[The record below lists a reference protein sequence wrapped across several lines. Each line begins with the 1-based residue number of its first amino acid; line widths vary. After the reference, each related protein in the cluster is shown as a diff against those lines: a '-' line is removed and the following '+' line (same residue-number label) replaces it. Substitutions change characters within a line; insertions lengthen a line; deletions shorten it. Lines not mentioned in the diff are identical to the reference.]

1 MIERSTD
8 VNGLLYSEL
17 RKGDEGGMRF
27 TADGPDIP
35 SDLLDA
41 RDDGQV
47 IFFCGSGVSLHQAG
61 GPTFPQLA
69 QRVITELGVPSQS
82 TAAQLLGIAQ
92 TLPAIDGVGSVIATD
107 QIFGLLERDFPAH
120 DVRRAVAKAVKP
132 PQTAILD
139 AHRSLLDLSRG
150 PDGITRLVTTN
161 FDLLFEAASSTPL
174 DFLVPPLFPNPS
186 KGTGFRGIV
195 HLHGKVNDAY
205 DDIDSEEFVLSSAD
219 FGRAYLSDGWATR
232 FMQALIER
240 FRIVFVGYSADDPP
254 LKYLLEAL
262 RPNYAGDRLYA
273 FQSGAAK
280 AASALW
286 MQKGVTAIPFD
297 RFDQLWST
305 ITLWAERARDPDAW
319 HISIAALASQPP
331 GSLKS
336 FERGQIAHLVS
347 SQAGARAFLAA
358 KPTPPAQWLG
368 VFDPGIRYAT
378 PRDRMIDPKGTAID
392 PFAQFG
398 LDSDLLPSPS
408 NPQNPRSD
416 RALPDGA
423 WSALEPLPADT
434 YPNSSIP
441 RSSMRGGS
449 AQDPHQLSS
458 RQFILSNWLGG
469 VADQP
474 FAMWWAAGQ
483 HHLHPALSQ
492 AIERTF
498 ETPTA
503 NAALRQ
509 TWRDLVDAKRKNNL
523 RYGGHDLAAYG
534 VVSSATTSGGWSEW
548 HMQRLFEATAPR
560 LAVRR
565 SWTDVPVDPTASIDN
580 VIVWEVHYPTYP
592 EIEIP
597 DEWLRRYVD
606 GLRNN
611 LTLAVALETGLR
623 SQPYFMLRP
632 FEPIDGDDAQ
642 DFGINH
648 ASDFAHYLVGA
659 LRKLM
664 AFDPQAASAEAKLLP
679 RPSSPIFSQLQIWA
693 AGQST
698 LSSAREA
705 AALFRKIDAEHFWDS
720 DLERDLLGAIK
731 ARWNDLTDRDRVAVA
746 QRFLKGRS
754 PWQGVN
760 RRDFRRYRTAG
771 TLNRLYWLQREGLA
785 TPADIDVGAEI
796 TRLRLIL
803 SDWTPE
809 DAEAELERERYRS
822 GWVQIDTDATNLL
835 TLPPSEILAAI
846 AAGGTRAGPLI
857 ERKPIKGLMEAR
869 PVRTL
874 AALKFAERRGEAAAG
889 AWSDIL
895 WDDARAKDAPHVRLL
910 IALRLAAMP
919 DDLLVPNLQSSGF
932 WLKQRGGALWRTYP
946 DAYFK
951 LWDRLATTVAAHPDA
966 AGSGIL
972 SDGEP
977 DWVTSAINSVAGRL
991 TELLFEELEW
1001 ADASP
1006 ATQVRWL
1013 ERAGRLLALP
1023 DDQIAF
1029 VIPILTMRLAYLYYW
1044 VQNWTEENVLSKL
1057 EGNPDASVT
1066 RSARAGF
1073 LGYGNVNRQLFTRL
1087 RPLLL
1092 SLTAEESAP
1101 RHGYRRIVGILLSA
1115 WRQHDDAGDRLLSSD
1130 DLRAALMTA
1139 SDTDRVNALNH
1150 LQRWNEDA
1158 TSDPPAPDPLADKL
1172 AFLEEVWPRQSFV
1185 RSGGAMSALAQIAL
1199 TGGEHVAILT
1209 EAILPL
1215 LTVVANAAPL
1225 GLWWMLSQ
1233 DKTVSANPE
1242 EYLAVMS
1249 AILPP
1254 RARDWP
1260 YGVQQLIEKLATID
1274 TLKGDPR
1281 LVDLQRRIAGI

>member
-1 MIERSTD
+1 
-8 VNGLLYSEL
+8 
-17 RKGDEGGMRF
+17 MRF

-35 SDLLDA
+35 GDLLDA

-69 QRVITELGVPSQS
+69 QRVITELGVPSES
-82 TAAQLLGIAQ
+82 TAAQVLGMAQ
-92 TLPAIDGVGSVIATD
+92 NLPAIAGVGSVIATD
-107 QIFGLLERDFPAH
+107 QIFGLLERDFPVQ
-120 DVRRAVAKAVKP
+120 DVRRAVSKAVKP
-132 PQTAILD
+132 PETAVFD

-161 FDLLFEAASSTPL
+161 FDLLFEAAASTPL
-174 DFLVPPLFPNPS
+174 DCLVPPLFPNPS

-273 FQSGAAK
+273 FQNGAAK

-286 MQKGVTAIPFD
+286 MHKGVTAIPFD
-297 RFDQLWST
+297 HFDQLWST
-305 ITLWAERARDPDAW
+305 ITLWAERARDPETW
-319 HISIAALASQPP
+319 HNSIATLASQPP
-331 GSLKS
+331 GSLKP

-347 SQAGARAFLAA
+347 SQAGARTFLAA
-358 KPTPPAQWLG
+358 KPTPSAQWLG
-368 VFDPGIRYAT
+368 VFDPAIRYST
-378 PRDRMIDPKGTAID
+378 PRDRLTNPKGTAID

-423 WSALEPLPADT
+423 WSAFEPLPTDT
-434 YPNSSIP
+434 YPNSAIP

-458 RQFILSNWLGG
+458 RQFILSNWLGR

-474 FAMWWAAGQ
+474 FAIWWAAEQ
-483 HHLHPALSQ
+483 HHLHPALSE

-503 NAALRQ
+503 DATLRQ
-509 TWRDLVDAKRKNNL
+509 TWRDLIDAKRKNNL
-523 RYGGHDLAAYG
+523 RYGGDDLAAYG
-534 VVSSATTSGGWSEW
+534 VVSSATASGGWSEW
-548 HMQRLFEATAPR
+548 HMQRLFETTTPR
-560 LAVRR
+560 MGVRR
-565 SWTDVPVDPTASIDN
+565 AWTDVPVDPTATIDN
-580 VIVWEVHYPTYP
+580 LIAWEVRYPTYP
-592 EIEIP
+592 EVDIP
-597 DEWLRRYVD
+597 DEWLRRYVE

-611 LTLAVALETGLR
+611 LTLAVALETRLR
-623 SQPYFMLRP
+623 REPYFMLRP
-632 FEPIDGDDAQ
+632 FEPINGDDEPN
-642 DFGINH
+642 FGINH
-648 ASDFAHYLVGA
+648 ASDFAHRLVDA
-659 LRKLM
+659 LRRLI
-664 AFDPQAASAEAKLLP
+664 AHDPQAAFAEAKLLP
-679 RPSSPIFSQLQIWA
+679 PPLSPIFSQLHIWA
-693 AGQST
+693 AGQSN
-698 LSSAREA
+698 LSTAREA
-705 AALFRKIDAEHFWDS
+705 AALFRKLDAELLWDS
-720 DLERDLLGAIK
+720 DLERDLLIAIK
-731 ARWNDLTDRDRVAVA
+731 ARWNDLTDLDRTAVA
-746 QRFLKGRS
+746 KRFLKGR
-754 PWQGVN
+754 PAWEGVN

-785 TPADIDVGAEI
+785 TTAGIDVGAEI
-796 TRLRLIL
+796 TRLRKVL

-809 DAEAELERERYRS
+809 DAEAELERERHRS

-857 ERKPIKGLMEAR
+857 ERKPLKGLMEAR

-874 AALKFAERRGEAAAG
+874 SALKFAERRGEAVASS
-889 AWSDIL
+889 WSDIL
-895 WDDARAKDAPHVRLL
+895 WDDARANDAPHVRLL

-919 DDLLVPNLQSSGF
+919 EGLLVPNLQSAGF
-932 WLKQRGGALWRTYP
+932 WLKQRGQALWRAYP
-946 DAYFK
+946 EAYFK
-951 LWDRLATTVAAHPDA
+951 LWGRLATTVAAHPDA

-1001 ADASP
+1001 ADARP
-1006 ATQVRWL
+1006 ATRIGWL
-1013 ERAGRLLALP
+1013 ERAGQLLTLP
-1023 DDQIAF
+1023 ADQVAF

-1044 VQNWTEENVLSKL
+1044 VPDWTEEHVLAKL
-1057 EGNPDASVT
+1057 EGNPDASLT

-1073 LGYGNVNRQLFTRL
+1073 LGYGNVNRQLFARL

-1092 SLTAEESAP
+1092 SLMAEDSAP
-1101 RHGYRRIVGILLSA
+1101 PRGYRRIVGILLSA
-1115 WRQHDDAGDRLLSSD
+1115 WRQHDDGGNRLLSSE
-1130 DLRAALMTA
+1130 DLRTALMTA
-1139 SDTDRVNALNH
+1139 SDADRVMALNQ
-1150 LQRWNEDA
+1150 LLRWHEDA
-1158 TSDPPAPDPLADKL
+1158 TADPPAPNPLADKL

-1199 TGGEHVAILT
+1199 TGGEHVSILT

-1215 LTVVANAAPL
+1215 LTMVANAAPL
-1225 GLWWMLSQ
+1225 GLWWMHSQ
-1233 DKTVSANPE
+1233 DETVAANPD
-1242 EYLAVMS
+1242 EYLAVIS
-1249 AILPP
+1249 AILPL
-1254 RARDWP
+1254 RAGEWP
-1260 YGVQQLIEKLATID
+1260 YGVQQLVEKLASIAA
-1274 TLKGDPR
+1274 LKGDPR
-1281 LVDLQRRIAGI
+1281 LVELQRRIAGI